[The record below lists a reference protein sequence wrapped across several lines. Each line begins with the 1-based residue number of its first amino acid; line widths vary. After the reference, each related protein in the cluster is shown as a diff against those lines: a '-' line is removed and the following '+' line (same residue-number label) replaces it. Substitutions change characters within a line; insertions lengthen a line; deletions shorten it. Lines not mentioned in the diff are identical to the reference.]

1 VIATGARLPPPAW
14 AAEFGLAGAG
24 VTAVALAA
32 PVGAPAAAL
41 AVGVFGL
48 VAGVALGRIT
58 ETHPHDRFGAA
69 NRVTLARAGG
79 AALFCGLALE
89 PAILADPAVAWIATG
104 AALALLLLD
113 GLDGYLARR
122 SSLASAFGARFDMET
137 DALLILALAA
147 LAWGTGKTGVWVLG
161 LGLMRYAF
169 VLAGLLRPRLAR
181 PLPPSWRRKAVCV
194 FQIAVLTALLAPVV
208 TQPIA
213 APLAALAVA
222 ILAWSFAIDLRWL
235 ERAAR

>member
-1 VIATGARLPPPAW
+1 MIATGSRLPPPAW

-24 VTAVALAA
+24 VAAVALSA
-32 PVGAPAAAL
+32 PVGVPAAAL
-41 AVGVFGL
+41 AMGVFGL
-48 VAGVALGRIT
+48 VAGIALGRIA

-89 PAILADPAVAWIATG
+89 PAMLADPAVAWIATG
-104 AALALLLLD
+104 AALALLVLD

-122 SSLASAFGARFDMET
+122 SRLASDFGARFDMET

-147 LAWGTGKTGVWVLG
+147 LAWGTGKAGIWVLG
-161 LGLMRYAF
+161 LGLMRYCF
-169 VLAGLLRPRLAR
+169 VLAGLVRPRLAR
-181 PLPPSWRRKAVCV
+181 PLPPSQRRKAVCV
-194 FQIAVLTALLAPVV
+194 LQIAVLTALLAPVIA
-208 TQPIA
+208 PPA
-213 APLAALAVA
+213 APLLAGLAFAA
-222 ILAWSFAIDLRWL
+222 LAWSFLIDLLWL